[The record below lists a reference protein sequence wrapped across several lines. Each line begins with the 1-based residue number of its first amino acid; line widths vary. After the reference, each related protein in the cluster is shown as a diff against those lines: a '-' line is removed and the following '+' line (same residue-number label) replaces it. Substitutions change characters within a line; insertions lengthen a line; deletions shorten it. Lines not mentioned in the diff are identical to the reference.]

1 MRKSKFFTTLSFRAF
16 FVISTLFLSVG
27 VANAFSFSKK
37 VCEDYS
43 LGSNWYCKD
52 DKNEK
57 NNIPELPVADDIMK
71 QNIAPE
77 EKAIQLNKLWE
88 VQQKRAVISGEKK
101 DLENVLHTQRLIA
114 KLSTDFAKNMVRLT
128 QTDPRFSKSESYY
141 QNISDEFIEDAR
153 RDNALKEAKHRYVVV
168 FIYSTGCP
176 YCERQLPVL
185 LSLKEKYG
193 LSLLGISTDGGMY
206 NGMDQNIVDKTV
218 INDPNIQSFPTIMLL
233 DTKQE
238 KRIFISNGLTAG
250 DQLENLIF
258 RTVLDIENNEKGK
271 KRHAK

>member
-1 MRKSKFFTTLSFRAF
+1 MRKSRSLVTAPFRACF
-16 FVISTLFLSVG
+16 IILILG
-27 VANAFSFSKK
+27 MNIGIANAFEFSKAI
-37 VCEDYS
+37 CEGYG

-52 DKNEK
+52 DKRDK
-57 NNIPELPVADDIMK
+57 NNIPELPVADDIMQ

-77 EKAIQLNKLWE
+77 EKAIQLNQLWE
-88 VQQKRAVISGEKK
+88 VQQKRAVITGEKK

-114 KLSTDFAKNMVRLT
+114 KLSTDFGRNMVRLT

-153 RDNALKEAKHRYVVV
+153 REKVLKEARHRYVAV

-185 LSLKEKYG
+185 LFLKEKYG

-206 NGMDQNIVDKTV
+206 NSMDQNIVDKTV
-218 INDPNIQSFPTIMLL
+218 VNDPNVRSFPTIMLL
-233 DTKQE
+233 DTKNE
-238 KRIFISNGLTAG
+238 KRIFISKGLTTG

-258 RTVLDIENNEKGK
+258 RAILDVENNEKGE
-271 KRHAK
+271 KRHAQ